1 MNAVAGTV
9 TTCMVNARTGATA
22 AMAVYIATWGTRAV
36 VAMNAVAGTVT
47 TCMVNA
53 RTGATAAM
61 AVYIATRG
69 TRAVVA
75 MNAVAGTVTTCMV
88 TARTGATAA
97 MAVDH
102 TAKIR
107 TGAVV
112 ATNAV
117 PVAGTPVLRIRIR
130 RGRRSAIGTTRTGT
144 RYAVAAKHARLPVQM
159 GGEATIVIPM
169 RVQCS
174 HRSSP

>member
-1 MNAVAGTV
+1 
-9 TTCMVNARTGATA
+9 
-22 AMAVYIATWGTRAV
+22 
-36 VAMNAVAGTVT
+36 MNAVAGTVT

-75 MNAVAGTVTTCMV
+75 MNAVAVTTCMVNARTGATAAMAVYIATRGTRAVVATNAVAGTVTTCMV

-117 PVAGTPVLRIRIR
+117 PVAGTPVMRMRIR